1 MKSWNTKEA
10 RIALDWARTQAE
22 ERSPIDEMAR
32 QIGRTPG
39 AIQEFI
45 RRVLPPGERPWAE
58 KPRWAKEEVDVL
70 LERGEVERRSRAA
83 ALKYAKRHGCPVHG
97 DANEDE
103 DDDKRP
109 LTVAQVARD
118 LGLSRASVYRLLK
131 AGVLRRFKGGIAQTT
146 FEDLLKEHPEVIP
159 YHKLPLL
166 HKEWLVLSGFKDP
179 SLKVKRPNSAEW
191 IKESSRHHEGGRK

>member
-1 MKSWNTKEA
+1 MKEA
-10 RIALDWARTQAE
+10 RIALDWARTRAE

-39 AIQEFI
+39 AEIPGS

-159 YHKLPLL
+159 YHKLSLL
-166 HKEWLVLSGFKDP
+166 HKEWLVLSGFKSERRRSWNAGSDGWGGVLDP
-179 SLKVKRPNSAEW
+179 LHRLSAANS
-191 IKESSRHHEGGRK
+191 